1 LAMLRLF
8 KRRPP
13 KYAESGVFCVLLF
26 PDAAE
31 NRWVERLPAPGTRI
45 RSRQGG
51 AVWVVDMVL
60 QSGRETY
67 TVVCVDPRE
76 YSEARRRR
84 PDGAS
89 DVAADLLE
97 AARRTSETVTE
108 RSHRRR
114 FRDYKP

>member
-1 LAMLRLF
+1 MLRLF

-13 KYAESGVFCVLLF
+13 RHAGSGVFCVLLF
-26 PDAAE
+26 PDSAE
-31 NRWVERLPAPGTRI
+31 NRWVERLPPPGTRI

-51 AVWVVDMVL
+51 AVWVVDVVL

-67 TVVCVDPRE
+67 TVFCVDPRE
-76 YSEARRRR
+76 YSGARRRR
-84 PDGAS
+84 PGGAS
-89 DVAADLLE
+89 DMAAELLE

-114 FRDYKP
+114 FRDYMP